1 MKIFV
6 PRDQLMCRCKIVA
19 YLFWA
24 IFILSSEVLA
34 TIPETIKAIYLPPH
48 TVTSRRIDQFLFYAG
63 QVGMNAAV
71 LHVKDPFGRLIW
83 NSDNPVARASGA
95 SSRRGLKGRI
105 RQLKAGGIWTIAK
118 LDVFADHGLVAYDPG
133 MGLRDVRNNTPWAD
147 KNGLF
152 WTNPYD
158 ERVWNYIIDLGR
170 ELAAMGFNEIQFDYV
185 RFPSDGELS
194 VIDYPFRIPDVSRA
208 QCIGNF
214 LERAYGELSPLGVQ
228 ISADIFGL
236 TAWKRDDFGVGQ
248 ILEKMAPHLDIICPM
263 FYPSHFPSGFLGE
276 LNPGEYPR
284 EIMAQSMNWIKSRT
298 DKRVRP
304 WIQGFWYNPSEI
316 DAQIQGVADSGTASW
331 AIWNPTAKYDLS
343 YQALANRMGITIGK
357 PEFYPPVAKLRRL
370 PEKITRGNHR
380 VINFTDYAQ
389 GFTILSLEESQKDYK
404 SRYTHPAAVIMTLD
418 EGVIDHILAQRSIRI
433 GPMTDLYTKTLELAA
448 LLCRDLKIDAR
459 RMRPKPI
466 FIDWEGDCRFSA
478 SIPKH
483 EMSRYVDYTRSN
495 QEEQQKIL
503 LTRLKS

>member
-1 MKIFV
+1 M
-6 PRDQLMCRCKIVA
+6 LRCKIVA
-19 YLFWA
+19 YLFFA
-24 IFILSSEVLA
+24 LLSLSCQVLA
-34 TIPETIKAIYLPPH
+34 DIPETIKAIYLPPH
-48 TVTSRRIDQFLFYAG
+48 TVNSRRIDQFLFYAG

-83 NSDNPVARASGA
+83 NSDNPLARASGA
-95 SSRRGLKGRI
+95 SAERGLEGRI
-105 RQLKAGGIWTIAK
+105 QQLKAGGIWTIAK
-118 LDVFADHGLVAYDPG
+118 LDVFADHGLVTYDPG
-133 MGLRDVRNNTPWAD
+133 MGLQDVRSDTNWED

-152 WTNPYD
+152 WANPYD
-158 ERVWNYIIDLGR
+158 KRIWDYIIDLGR
-170 ELAAMGFNEIQFDYV
+170 ELATMGFNEIQFDYV

-194 VIDYPFRIPDVSRA
+194 AIDYPIRIAGVSRA

-263 FYPSHFPSGFLGE
+263 FYPSHFPNGFLGE
-276 LNPGEYPR
+276 LSSDEYPR
-284 EIMAQSMNWIKSRT
+284 EIMVQSMNYIKSRT

-304 WIQGFWYNPSEI
+304 WIQGFWYTPGEI
-316 DAQIQGVADSGTASW
+316 DAQIQGVADSGTTSW
-331 AIWNPTAKYDLS
+331 AIWNPTATYDPS
-343 YQALANRMGITIGK
+343 YQALADRMGITISN

-370 PEKITRGNHR
+370 PDKITRGNHR
-380 VINFTDYAQ
+380 VINFTDYAR
-389 GFTILSLEESQKDYK
+389 GFTILSLEESQQGYK
-404 SRYTHPAAVIMTLD
+404 SRYTHPSAVIMTLD
-418 EGVIDHILAQRSIRI
+418 EGIMDHILAQRSVRF
-433 GPMTDLYTKTLELAA
+433 GPLTNLYTKTLELAA

-478 SIPKH
+478 SIPKRG
-483 EMSRYVDYTRSN
+483 MSLYVNAIHRKP
-495 QEEQQKIL
+495 EEQEKIL
-503 LTRLKS
+503 LTRLKP